1 MKNCWI
7 ACAALLGFALS
18 GSVALG
24 DQILLK
30 NGREFSGK
38 FVRGDANVVEFRVLG
53 RVETFK
59 TVDVAQIVF
68 KEPELVNPPSGR
80 TLSTAPSAGDVQRE
94 NPPVQPAPD
103 QNQGVQAN
111 GAQAP
116 LDRNKSVEATGI
128 QASTE
133 SSSGPTVTLPAGT
146 DLTIRMTEGVDTD
159 RNKVGDTFQA
169 TLEQP
174 LSIGSQ
180 VIVPK
185 GSEVRGA
192 VAYAKESGRVSGK
205 SELILELTELKANGR
220 TYPLRTEDYS
230 EVGSSRGK
238 RTAAAAGGTAAL
250 GAIIGAIA
258 GGGKGAAIGAATG
271 AAAGTGVAVLTN
283 GQTIKVPAETVLT
296 FKLQKPLTIDVQ

>member
-1 MKNCWI
+1 MKNRGILCATLI
-7 ACAALLGFALS
+7 AFALS

-59 TVDVAQIVF
+59 TAEVAQIVF

-80 TLSTAPSAGDVQRE
+80 TPPTAPGPGEVQRE
-94 NPPVQPAPD
+94 NPPAQPALD
-103 QNQGVQAN
+103 QSQGAQTA

-116 LDRNKSVEATGI
+116 LDQNKSVEATGT
-128 QASTE
+128 QAPAE
-133 SSSGPTVTLPAGT
+133 SSPGPTVTLPAGT

-185 GSEVRGA
+185 GAEVRGA
-192 VAYAKESGRVSGK
+192 VAYAKESGRVTGK
-205 SELILELTELKANGR
+205 SELILELTELKVSGR
-220 TYPLRTEDYS
+220 TYPLRTQDYS

-238 RTAAAAGGTAAL
+238 RTAAAAGGTAAI

-283 GQTIKVPAETVLT
+283 GQTIKVPAETILD